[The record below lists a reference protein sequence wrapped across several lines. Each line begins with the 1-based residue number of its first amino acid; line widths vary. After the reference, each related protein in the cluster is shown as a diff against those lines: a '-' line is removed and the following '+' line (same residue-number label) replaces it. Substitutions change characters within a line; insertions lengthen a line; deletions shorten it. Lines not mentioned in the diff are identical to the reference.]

1 MPCHRTPS
9 SVEWAVMHSATP
21 LSSPPDARRS
31 PELLRARAGVC
42 LVFLANGLGFANLV
56 PRFPQIVAT
65 LGLSKSAFGQAVAA
79 ASVGALVAGL
89 AASWLISRLTSA
101 KVASLGMLVVALALL
116 GAGLARS
123 WIVLAVCLLV
133 VGGTDSIV
141 DVAQNAHGLR
151 VQRRWGASIVTSFH
165 ASWSLGAVLGA
176 AMGQAMAG
184 AGVGLGTHMVLTA
197 VVLLVLSAGPLL
209 AGWFLPGH
217 DRADRAPDQFGEL
230 DGGVE
235 VGPVTSS
242 HRTRPVTVL
251 VLLVVSLLCAASMF
265 PEDVAMNWSSLLL
278 SEQGAGAGHVGLG
291 LVALQGT
298 MIVGRLVGD
307 RIIDA
312 VGQRAVIAWGGALV
326 TVGMSI
332 ALLVSSV
339 PGTLLGM
346 AISGAGCAV
355 AVPVSYSAADDVEG
369 LPPGLGLTIVSW
381 LARLAGLL
389 APPLVGRL
397 ADDHGLWVA
406 LAYGLL
412 GGLIMVTCWP
422 VLRRRP
428 AGTQSSPA

>member
-1 MPCHRTPS
+1 
-9 SVEWAVMHSATP
+9 MHSVTS
-21 LSSPPDARRS
+21 LSTSPGTRRS
-31 PELLRARAGVC
+31 PDLLRARAGVS

-56 PRFPQIVAT
+56 PRFPEIVEE

-123 WIVLAVCLLV
+123 WLVLAVCLLV

-197 VVLLVLSAGPLL
+197 VVLLVLSVGPLL

-217 DRADRAPDQFGEL
+217 DRDDRTPDQNKEL
-230 DGGVE
+230 DDAPE
-235 VGPVTSS
+235 MRPATSPW
-242 HRTRPVTVL
+242 RVRPVTIL
-251 VLLVVSLLCAASMF
+251 VLLVVGLLCAASMF

-326 TVGMSI
+326 TLGMSI

-355 AVPVSYSAADDVEG
+355 AVPVTYSAADDVEG

-389 APPLVGRL
+389 APPIVGRL

-412 GGLIMVTCWP
+412 GGLIMVSCWP

-428 AGTQSSPA
+428 AGSQRRG

>member
-1 MPCHRTPS
+1 
-9 SVEWAVMHSATP
+9 MHSATP
-21 LSSPPDARRS
+21 LSSPPDVRRR
-31 PELLRARAGVC
+31 PELVRARVAVC

-56 PRFPQIVAT
+56 PRFPEIVEE

-123 WIVLAVCLLV
+123 WLVLAFCLLV

-197 VVLLVLSAGPLL
+197 VVLLVLSVGPLL

-217 DRADRAPDQFGEL
+217 DRDDRDPDQIKEP
-230 DGGVE
+230 DDAPE
-235 VGPVTSS
+235 VRPATPPRRV
-242 HRTRPVTVL
+242 RPVTAL
-251 VLLVVSLLCAASMF
+251 VLIVVGLLCAASMF

-326 TVGMSI
+326 TLGMSI
-332 ALLVSSV
+332 ALLLSSV

-355 AVPVSYSAADDVEG
+355 AVPVAYSAADDVEG

-389 APPLVGRL
+389 APPVVGRL

-422 VLRRRP
+422 VLHRRS
-428 AGTQSSPA
+428 AGTTRQD

>member
-1 MPCHRTPS
+1 
-9 SVEWAVMHSATP
+9 MHSATS
-21 LSSPPDARRS
+21 LSSPPGTRHS
-31 PELLRARAGVC
+31 PVLIRARAGVS

-56 PRFPQIVAT
+56 PRFPEIVAE
-65 LGLSKSAFGQAVAA
+65 LGLSKSDFGQAVAA

-123 WIVLAVCLLV
+123 WLVLAVCLLV

-217 DRADRAPDQFGEL
+217 DRDDRTPDQNKEP
-230 DGGVE
+230 DGAPEMRPATPPRRV
-235 VGPVTSS
+235 
-242 HRTRPVTVL
+242 RPVTIL
-251 VLLVVSLLCAASMF
+251 VLFVVGLLCAASMF

-326 TVGMSI
+326 TLGMSI

-355 AVPVSYSAADDVEG
+355 AVPVTYSAADDVEG

-389 APPLVGRL
+389 APPVVGRL

-412 GGLIMVTCWP
+412 GGLIMVSCWP

-428 AGTQSSPA
+428 AGSQRRG

>member
-1 MPCHRTPS
+1 
-9 SVEWAVMHSATP
+9 MHSATS
-21 LSSPPDARRS
+21 LSTPPGTRCSPV
-31 PELLRARAGVC
+31 LMRARAGVC

-56 PRFPQIVAT
+56 PRFPEIVAH
-65 LGLSKSAFGQAVAA
+65 LGLSKAAFGQAVAA
-79 ASVGALVAGL
+79 ASVGALLAGL
-89 AASWLISRLTSA
+89 AASWLISHLTSA

-123 WIVLAVCLLV
+123 WLVLAVCLLV

-209 AGWFLPGH
+209 AGWYLPGH
-217 DRADRAPDQFGEL
+217 DRDDRDPDQIKEL
-230 DGGVE
+230 DDAPEMRPATPPRRV
-235 VGPVTSS
+235 
-242 HRTRPVTVL
+242 RPVTIL
-251 VLLVVSLLCAASMF
+251 VLFVVGLLCAASMF

-326 TVGMSI
+326 TLGMSI
-332 ALLVSSV
+332 ALLASSV

-355 AVPVSYSAADDVEG
+355 AVPVTYSAADDVEG

-389 APPLVGRL
+389 APPVVGRL
-397 ADDHGLWVA
+397 ADVHGLWVA

-412 GGLIMVTCWP
+412 GGLIMVSCWP

-428 AGTQSSPA
+428 AQTQRPG

>member
-1 MPCHRTPS
+1 
-9 SVEWAVMHSATP
+9 MHSATS
-21 LSSPPDARRS
+21 LSASPGTWRS
-31 PELLRARAGVC
+31 PDLLRARAGVC

-56 PRFPQIVAT
+56 PRFPEIVAG
-65 LGLSKSAFGQAVAA
+65 LGLSKSDFGQAVAA
-79 ASVGALVAGL
+79 VGVGALVAGL

-123 WIVLAVCLLV
+123 WLVLAVCLLV

-197 VVLLVLSAGPLL
+197 VVLLVLSVGPLL

-217 DRADRAPDQFGEL
+217 DRDDRTPDQNKEL
-230 DGGVE
+230 DDAPEMRPATPPRRV
-235 VGPVTSS
+235 
-242 HRTRPVTVL
+242 RPVTIL
-251 VLLVVSLLCAASMF
+251 VLFVVGLLCAASMF

-326 TVGMSI
+326 TLGMSI

-339 PGTLLGM
+339 PGTLPGM

-355 AVPVSYSAADDVEG
+355 AVPVTYSAADDVEG

-389 APPLVGRL
+389 APPVVGRL

-412 GGLIMVTCWP
+412 GGFIMVSCWP

-428 AGTQSSPA
+428 AGTQRPG

>member
-1 MPCHRTPS
+1 
-9 SVEWAVMHSATP
+9 MHSASS
-21 LSSPPDARRS
+21 LSSPPGTRHS
-31 PELLRARAGVC
+31 PVLIRARAGVC

-56 PRFPQIVAT
+56 PRFPEIVAH
-65 LGLSKSAFGQAVAA
+65 LGLSKAAFGQAVAA
-79 ASVGALVAGL
+79 ASVGALLAGL
-89 AASWLISRLTSA
+89 AASWLISHLTSA

-123 WIVLAVCLLV
+123 WLVLAVCLLV
-133 VGGTDSIV
+133 MGGTDSIV

-184 AGVGLGTHMVLTA
+184 AGVRLGTHMVLTA
-197 VVLLVLSAGPLL
+197 AVLLLLSTGPLL

-217 DRADRAPDQFGEL
+217 DRADRDPDQNKEL
-230 DGGVE
+230 DGGAQV
-235 VGPVTSS
+235 
-242 HRTRPVTVL
+242 RPVASVRRPRPITVL
-251 VLLVVSLLCAASMF
+251 VLIVVGLLCAASMF

-278 SEQGAGAGHVGLG
+278 SEQGAGAGRVGLG

-326 TVGMSI
+326 TLGMSV

-346 AISGAGCAV
+346 AISGVGCAV
-355 AVPVSYSAADDVEG
+355 AVPVAYSAADDVEG
-369 LPPGLGLTIVSW
+369 LPPGLGLTVVSW

-389 APPLVGRL
+389 APPVVGRL
-397 ADDHGLWVA
+397 ADVHGLWVA

-412 GGLIMVTCWP
+412 GGLVMVSCWP

-428 AGTQSSPA
+428 AGTRQPG

>member
-1 MPCHRTPS
+1 
-9 SVEWAVMHSATP
+9 MHSATS
-21 LSSPPDARRS
+21 LSPPPRTRHS
-31 PELLRARAGVC
+31 PVLIRARAGVC

-56 PRFPQIVAT
+56 PRFPEIVEE

-123 WIVLAVCLLV
+123 WLVLAVCLLV

-217 DRADRAPDQFGEL
+217 DRDDRTPDQNKEP
-230 DGGVE
+230 DGAPEMRPATPPRRV
-235 VGPVTSS
+235 
-242 HRTRPVTVL
+242 RPVTIL
-251 VLLVVSLLCAASMF
+251 VLFVVGLLCAASMF

-326 TVGMSI
+326 TLGMSI

-355 AVPVSYSAADDVEG
+355 AVPVTYSAADDVEG

-389 APPLVGRL
+389 APPIVGRL

-412 GGLIMVTCWP
+412 GGLIMVSCWP

-428 AGTQSSPA
+428 AGSQRRG

>member
-1 MPCHRTPS
+1 MHSVTSPS
-9 SVEWAVMHSATP
+9 SPSDV
-21 LSSPPDARRS
+21 RRS
-31 PELLRARAGVC
+31 PELIRARAGVS

-56 PRFPQIVAT
+56 PRFPEIVEG
-65 LGLSKSAFGQAVAA
+65 LGLSRSAFGQAVAA
-79 ASVGALVAGL
+79 AGVGALVAGL

-123 WIVLAVCLLV
+123 WLVLAICLLV

-176 AMGQAMAG
+176 AMGQALAG
-184 AGVGLGTHMVLTA
+184 GGVGVGTHMVLTA
-197 VVLLVLSAGPLL
+197 VVLLVLSTGPLL

-217 DRADRAPDQFGEL
+217 DRADREPDEIKEFDNAPQ
-230 DGGVE
+230 VRPATSSRR
-235 VGPVTSS
+235 VGPVTI
-242 HRTRPVTVL
+242 L
-251 VLLVVSLLCAASMF
+251 VLLVVGLLCAASMF

-307 RIIDA
+307 HIIDA

-326 TVGMSI
+326 TLGMSI
-332 ALLVSSV
+332 ALLLSSV

-355 AVPVSYSAADDVEG
+355 AVPVTYSAADDVEG

-389 APPLVGRL
+389 APPVVGRL
-397 ADDHGLWVA
+397 GDDHGLWVA

-412 GGLIMVTCWP
+412 GGLIMVSCWP

-428 AGTQSSPA
+428 VASQRRG

>member
-1 MPCHRTPS
+1 
-9 SVEWAVMHSATP
+9 MHSATP
-21 LSSPPDARRS
+21 LSSPPGTRRS
-31 PELLRARAGVC
+31 PELVRARAGVC

-56 PRFPQIVAT
+56 PRFPEIVAA

-79 ASVGALVAGL
+79 VGVGALVAGL

-116 GAGLARS
+116 GAGLAPS
-123 WIVLAVCLLV
+123 WGVLAVCLLI

-197 VVLLVLSAGPLL
+197 AVLLVISVGPLL

-217 DRADRAPDQFGEL
+217 DRADRAPERLEEL
-230 DGGVE
+230 DDTPGVRSA
-235 VGPVTSS
+235 TSP
-242 HRTRPVTVL
+242 RRARPVTIL
-251 VLLVVSLLCAASMF
+251 VLFVVGLLCAASMF

-278 SEQGAGAGHVGLG
+278 SEQGAGPGRVGLG

-326 TVGMSI
+326 TLGMSV
-332 ALLVSSV
+332 ALLLSSV

-355 AVPVSYSAADDVEG
+355 AVPVAYSAADDVEG

-389 APPLVGRL
+389 APPVVGWL

-422 VLRRRP
+422 VLHRRS
-428 AGTQSSPA
+428 AGTTRQD

>member
-1 MPCHRTPS
+1 
-9 SVEWAVMHSATP
+9 MHSATP
-21 LSSPPDARRS
+21 SNSPSDVRRS
-31 PELLRARAGVC
+31 PELIRARAGVS

-56 PRFPQIVAT
+56 PRFPEIVEG
-65 LGLSKSAFGQAVAA
+65 LGLSKGAFGQAVAA

-123 WIVLAVCLLV
+123 WLVLAICLLV

-176 AMGQAMAG
+176 AMGQALAG
-184 AGVGLGTHMVLTA
+184 AGVGVGTHMVLTA
-197 VVLLVLSAGPLL
+197 VVLLVLSTGPLL

-217 DRADRAPDQFGEL
+217 DRADREPDEIKEFDNAPQ
-230 DGGVE
+230 VRPATSSRR
-235 VGPVTSS
+235 VGPVTI
-242 HRTRPVTVL
+242 L
-251 VLLVVSLLCAASMF
+251 VLLVVGLLCAASMF

-278 SEQGAGAGHVGLG
+278 SDQGAGAGHVGLG

-326 TVGMSI
+326 TFGMSI
-332 ALLVSSV
+332 ALLLSSV

-355 AVPVSYSAADDVEG
+355 AVPVTYSAADDVEG

-389 APPLVGRL
+389 APPVVGRL
-397 ADDHGLWVA
+397 ADVHGLWVA

-412 GGLIMVTCWP
+412 GGLIMVSCWP

-428 AGTQSSPA
+428 VASQRRG

>member
-1 MPCHRTPS
+1 MHSVTSPS
-9 SVEWAVMHSATP
+9 SPSDV
-21 LSSPPDARRS
+21 RRS
-31 PELLRARAGVC
+31 PDLLRARAGVS

-56 PRFPQIVAT
+56 PRFPEIVEG
-65 LGLSKSAFGQAVAA
+65 LGLSRSAFGQAVAA

-123 WIVLAVCLLV
+123 WLVLAICLLV

-176 AMGQAMAG
+176 AMGQALAG
-184 AGVGLGTHMVLTA
+184 AGVGLGTHMMLTA
-197 VVLLVLSAGPLL
+197 VVLLVLSTGPLL

-217 DRADRAPDQFGEL
+217 DRADREPDEIKEF
-230 DGGVE
+230 DNASAVRPATSPRR
-235 VGPVTSS
+235 VGPVTI
-242 HRTRPVTVL
+242 L
-251 VLLVVSLLCAASMF
+251 VLLVVGLLCAASMF

-326 TVGMSI
+326 TLGMSI
-332 ALLVSSV
+332 ALLLSSV

-355 AVPVSYSAADDVEG
+355 AVPVTYSAADDVEG

-389 APPLVGRL
+389 APPVVGRL
-397 ADDHGLWVA
+397 GDDHGLWVA

-412 GGLIMVTCWP
+412 GGLIMVSCWP
-422 VLRRRP
+422 VLRRRS
-428 AGTQSSPA
+428 AGTQRPG

>member
-1 MPCHRTPS
+1 MHSVTSPS
-9 SVEWAVMHSATP
+9 SPSDV
-21 LSSPPDARRS
+21 RRS
-31 PELLRARAGVC
+31 PDLLRARAGVS

-56 PRFPQIVAT
+56 PRFPEIVEG
-65 LGLSKSAFGQAVAA
+65 LGLSRSAFGQAVAA

-123 WIVLAVCLLV
+123 WLVLAICLLV

-176 AMGQAMAG
+176 AMGQALAG
-184 AGVGLGTHMVLTA
+184 AGVGVGTHMVLTA
-197 VVLLVLSAGPLL
+197 VVLLVLSTGPLL

-217 DRADRAPDQFGEL
+217 DRADREPDEIKEF
-230 DGGVE
+230 DNASAVRPATSSRR
-235 VGPVTSS
+235 VGPVTI
-242 HRTRPVTVL
+242 L
-251 VLLVVSLLCAASMF
+251 VLLVVGLLCAASMF

-291 LVALQGT
+291 LVVLQGT

-326 TVGMSI
+326 TLGMSI
-332 ALLVSSV
+332 ALLLSSV

-355 AVPVSYSAADDVEG
+355 AVPVTYSAADDVEG

-389 APPLVGRL
+389 APPVVGRL
-397 ADDHGLWVA
+397 GDDHGLWVA

-412 GGLIMVTCWP
+412 GGLIMVSCWP
-422 VLRRRP
+422 VLRHRPVASQRR
-428 AGTQSSPA
+428 G

>member
-1 MPCHRTPS
+1 
-9 SVEWAVMHSATP
+9 MHSVTSLSTP
-21 LSSPPDARRS
+21 PGTRHSPV
-31 PELLRARAGVC
+31 LIRARAGVC

-56 PRFPQIVAT
+56 PRFPEIVAG

-79 ASVGALVAGL
+79 VGVGALVAGL

-123 WIVLAVCLLV
+123 WLVLAVCLLV

-197 VVLLVLSAGPLL
+197 AVLLVLSTGPLL

-217 DRADRAPDQFGEL
+217 DRDHRTPDQNKEL
-230 DGGVE
+230 DDAPE
-235 VGPVTSS
+235 MRPATSPW
-242 HRTRPVTVL
+242 RVRPVTIL
-251 VLLVVSLLCAASMF
+251 VLLVVGLLCAASMF

-326 TVGMSI
+326 TLGMSI
-332 ALLVSSV
+332 ALLASSV

-355 AVPVSYSAADDVEG
+355 AVPVTYSAADDVEG

-389 APPLVGRL
+389 APPVVGRL

-412 GGLIMVTCWP
+412 GGFIMVSCWP

-428 AGTQSSPA
+428 AETQRPG

>member
-1 MPCHRTPS
+1 M
-9 SVEWAVMHSATP
+9 
-21 LSSPPDARRS
+21 
-31 PELLRARAGVC
+31 
-42 LVFLANGLGFANLV
+42 FLANGLGFANLV
-56 PRFPQIVAT
+56 PRFPEIVAG
-65 LGLSKSAFGQAVAA
+65 LGLSKSDFGQAVAA

-123 WIVLAVCLLV
+123 WLVLAVCLLV

-176 AMGQAMAG
+176 AMGQSMAG

-217 DRADRAPDQFGEL
+217 DRDDRTPDQNKEL
-230 DGGVE
+230 DDAPE
-235 VGPVTSS
+235 MRLATSP
-242 HRTRPVTVL
+242 RRVRPVTIL
-251 VLLVVSLLCAASMF
+251 VLFVVGLLCAASMF

-326 TVGMSI
+326 TLGMSI
-332 ALLVSSV
+332 ALLASSV

-355 AVPVSYSAADDVEG
+355 AVPVTYSAADDVEG

-389 APPLVGRL
+389 APPVVGRL

-412 GGLIMVTCWP
+412 GGLIMVSCWP

-428 AGTQSSPA
+428 AETQRPG

>member
-1 MPCHRTPS
+1 MHSVTSPS
-9 SVEWAVMHSATP
+9 SPSDV
-21 LSSPPDARRS
+21 RRS
-31 PELLRARAGVC
+31 PDLLRARAGVS

-56 PRFPQIVAT
+56 PRFPEIVEG
-65 LGLSKSAFGQAVAA
+65 LGLSRSAFGQAVAA

-116 GAGLARS
+116 GAGLAHS
-123 WIVLAVCLLV
+123 WLVLAICLLV

-176 AMGQAMAG
+176 AMGQTLAG
-184 AGVGLGTHMVLTA
+184 AGVGVGTHMVLTA
-197 VVLLVLSAGPLL
+197 VVLLVLSTGPLL

-217 DRADRAPDQFGEL
+217 DRADREPDEIKEFDNAPQ
-230 DGGVE
+230 VRPATSSRR
-235 VGPVTSS
+235 VGPVTI
-242 HRTRPVTVL
+242 L
-251 VLLVVSLLCAASMF
+251 VLLVVGLLCAASMF

-326 TVGMSI
+326 TFGMSI
-332 ALLVSSV
+332 ALLLSSV

-355 AVPVSYSAADDVEG
+355 AVPVTYSAADDVEG

-389 APPLVGRL
+389 APPVVGRL
-397 ADDHGLWVA
+397 GDDHGLWVA

-412 GGLIMVTCWP
+412 GGLIMVSCWP

-428 AGTQSSPA
+428 VASQRRG

>member
-1 MPCHRTPS
+1 MHSVTSPS
-9 SVEWAVMHSATP
+9 SPSDV
-21 LSSPPDARRS
+21 RRS
-31 PELLRARAGVC
+31 PDLLRARAGVS

-56 PRFPQIVAT
+56 PRFPEIVEG
-65 LGLSKSAFGQAVAA
+65 LGLSRSAFGQAVAA

-123 WIVLAVCLLV
+123 WLVLAICLLV

-176 AMGQAMAG
+176 AMGQALAG
-184 AGVGLGTHMVLTA
+184 AGVGVGTHMVLTA
-197 VVLLVLSAGPLL
+197 VVLLVLSTGPLL

-217 DRADRAPDQFGEL
+217 DRADREPDEIKEFDNAPQ
-230 DGGVE
+230 VRPATSSRR
-235 VGPVTSS
+235 VGPVTI
-242 HRTRPVTVL
+242 L
-251 VLLVVSLLCAASMF
+251 VLLVVGLLCAASMF

-312 VGQRAVIAWGGALV
+312 VGQRTVIAWGGALV
-326 TVGMSI
+326 TLGMSI
-332 ALLVSSV
+332 ALLLSSV

-355 AVPVSYSAADDVEG
+355 AVPVTYSAADDVEG

-389 APPLVGRL
+389 APPVVGRL

-412 GGLIMVTCWP
+412 GGFIMVSCWP
-422 VLRRRP
+422 VLRHRPVASQRR
-428 AGTQSSPA
+428 G

>member
-1 MPCHRTPS
+1 
-9 SVEWAVMHSATP
+9 MHSATS
-21 LSSPPDARRS
+21 LSLPPRTRRS
-31 PELLRARAGVC
+31 PVLIRARAGVC

-56 PRFPQIVAT
+56 PRFPEIVAG

-123 WIVLAVCLLV
+123 WLVLAVCLLV
-133 VGGTDSIV
+133 MGGTDSIV

-184 AGVGLGTHMVLTA
+184 AGVRLGTHMVLTA
-197 VVLLVLSAGPLL
+197 AVLLLLSTGPLL

-217 DRADRAPDQFGEL
+217 DRADRDPDQNKEL
-230 DGGVE
+230 DGGAQV
-235 VGPVTSS
+235 
-242 HRTRPVTVL
+242 RPVASVRRPRPITVL
-251 VLLVVSLLCAASMF
+251 VLIVVGLLCAASMF

-278 SEQGAGAGHVGLG
+278 SEQGAGAGRVGLG

-326 TVGMSI
+326 TLGMSV

-346 AISGAGCAV
+346 AISGVGCAV
-355 AVPVSYSAADDVEG
+355 AVPVAYSAADDVEG
-369 LPPGLGLTIVSW
+369 LPPGLGLTVVSW

-389 APPLVGRL
+389 APPVVGRL
-397 ADDHGLWVA
+397 ADVHGLWVA

-412 GGLIMVTCWP
+412 GGLVMVSCWP

-428 AGTQSSPA
+428 AGTRQPG

>member
-1 MPCHRTPS
+1 
-9 SVEWAVMHSATP
+9 MHSATS
-21 LSSPPDARRS
+21 LSASPGTRRS
-31 PELLRARAGVC
+31 PDLLRARAGVC

-56 PRFPQIVAT
+56 PRFPEIVAH
-65 LGLSKSAFGQAVAA
+65 LGLSKAAFGQAVAA

-123 WIVLAVCLLV
+123 WLVLAVCLLV

-141 DVAQNAHGLR
+141 DVAQYAHGLR

-197 VVLLVLSAGPLL
+197 VVLLVLSVGPLL

-217 DRADRAPDQFGEL
+217 DRDDRTPDQNKEL
-230 DGGVE
+230 DDAPE
-235 VGPVTSS
+235 MRPATSPC
-242 HRTRPVTVL
+242 RVRPVTIL
-251 VLLVVSLLCAASMF
+251 VLLVVGLLCAASMF

-326 TVGMSI
+326 TLGMSI
-332 ALLVSSV
+332 ALLASSV

-355 AVPVSYSAADDVEG
+355 AVPVTYSAADDVEG

-389 APPLVGRL
+389 APPVVGRL
-397 ADDHGLWVA
+397 ADVHGLWVA

-412 GGLIMVTCWP
+412 GGLIMVSCWP

-428 AGTQSSPA
+428 AQTQRPG

>member
-1 MPCHRTPS
+1 
-9 SVEWAVMHSATP
+9 MHSATS
-21 LSSPPDARRS
+21 LSTPPGTRHSPV
-31 PELLRARAGVC
+31 LIRARAGVC

-56 PRFPQIVAT
+56 PRFPEIVAG
-65 LGLSKSAFGQAVAA
+65 LGLSKSDFGQAVAA

-123 WIVLAVCLLV
+123 WLVLAVCLLV

-326 TVGMSI
+326 TLGMSI

-355 AVPVSYSAADDVEG
+355 AVPVTYSAADDVEG

-389 APPLVGRL
+389 APPVVGRL

-412 GGLIMVTCWP
+412 GGLIMVSCWP

-428 AGTQSSPA
+428 AETRRPG

>member
-1 MPCHRTPS
+1 
-9 SVEWAVMHSATP
+9 MHSATS
-21 LSSPPDARRS
+21 LSASPGTRRS
-31 PELLRARAGVC
+31 PDLLRARAGVC

-56 PRFPQIVAT
+56 PRFPEIVVG
-65 LGLSKSAFGQAVAA
+65 LGLSKSDFGQAVAA

-123 WIVLAVCLLV
+123 WVALAVCLLV

-197 VVLLVLSAGPLL
+197 AVLLVLSTGPLL

-217 DRADRAPDQFGEL
+217 DRDDRDPDRIKEL
-230 DGGVE
+230 DDAPE
-235 VGPVTSS
+235 VRSATSS
-242 HRTRPVTVL
+242 RRSRPVTIL
-251 VLLVVSLLCAASMF
+251 VLIVVGLLCAASMF

-326 TVGMSI
+326 TLGMSI

-339 PGTLLGM
+339 PGTLLGK

-355 AVPVSYSAADDVEG
+355 AVPVTYSAADDVEG

-389 APPLVGRL
+389 APPVVGRL

-412 GGLIMVTCWP
+412 GGFIMVSCWP
-422 VLRRRP
+422 VLRRGP
-428 AGTQSSPA
+428 AGTQRPG

>member
-1 MPCHRTPS
+1 M
-9 SVEWAVMHSATP
+9 
-21 LSSPPDARRS
+21 RRS
-31 PELLRARAGVC
+31 PDLLRARAGVS

-56 PRFPQIVAT
+56 PRFPEIVEG
-65 LGLSKSAFGQAVAA
+65 LGLSRSAFGQAVAA

-123 WIVLAVCLLV
+123 WLVLAICLLV

-176 AMGQAMAG
+176 AMGQALAG
-184 AGVGLGTHMVLTA
+184 AGVGVGTHMVLTA
-197 VVLLVLSAGPLL
+197 VVLLVLSTGPLL

-217 DRADRAPDQFGEL
+217 DRADREPDEIKEFDNAPQ
-230 DGGVE
+230 VRPATSSRR
-235 VGPVTSS
+235 VGPVTI
-242 HRTRPVTVL
+242 L
-251 VLLVVSLLCAASMF
+251 VLLVVGLLCAASMF

-312 VGQRAVIAWGGALV
+312 VGQRTVIAWGGALV
-326 TVGMSI
+326 TLGMSI
-332 ALLVSSV
+332 ALLLSSV

-355 AVPVSYSAADDVEG
+355 AVPVTYSAADDVEG

-389 APPLVGRL
+389 APPVVGRL

-412 GGLIMVTCWP
+412 GGFIMVSCWP
-422 VLRRRP
+422 VLRRRS
-428 AGTQSSPA
+428 AGTQRPG

>member
-1 MPCHRTPS
+1 MHSVTSPS
-9 SVEWAVMHSATP
+9 SPSDV
-21 LSSPPDARRS
+21 RRS
-31 PELLRARAGVC
+31 PDLLRARAGVS

-56 PRFPQIVAT
+56 PRFPEIVEG
-65 LGLSKSAFGQAVAA
+65 LGLSKGAFGQAVAA

-123 WIVLAVCLLV
+123 WLVLAVCLLV

-176 AMGQAMAG
+176 AMGQALAG
-184 AGVGLGTHMVLTA
+184 AGVGVGTHMVLTA
-197 VVLLVLSAGPLL
+197 VVLLVLSTGPLL

-217 DRADRAPDQFGEL
+217 DRADREPDEIKEFDNAPQ
-230 DGGVE
+230 VRPATSSRR
-235 VGPVTSS
+235 VGPVTI
-242 HRTRPVTVL
+242 L
-251 VLLVVSLLCAASMF
+251 VLLVVGLLCAASMF

-326 TVGMSI
+326 TFGMSI
-332 ALLVSSV
+332 ALLLSSV

-355 AVPVSYSAADDVEG
+355 AVPVTYSAADDVEG

-389 APPLVGRL
+389 APPVVGRL
-397 ADDHGLWVA
+397 GDDHGLWVA

-412 GGLIMVTCWP
+412 GGLIMVSCWP

-428 AGTQSSPA
+428 VASQRRG

>member
-1 MPCHRTPS
+1 
-9 SVEWAVMHSATP
+9 MHSATS
-21 LSSPPDARRS
+21 LSSPPGTRHS
-31 PELLRARAGVC
+31 PVLIRARVGVC

-56 PRFPQIVAT
+56 PRFPEIVVG
-65 LGLSKSAFGQAVAA
+65 LGLSKSDFGQAVAA

-123 WIVLAVCLLV
+123 WLVLAVCLLV

-176 AMGQAMAG
+176 AMSQAMAG

-217 DRADRAPDQFGEL
+217 DRDDRTPDQNKEL
-230 DGGVE
+230 DDAPE
-235 VGPVTSS
+235 MRLATSP
-242 HRTRPVTVL
+242 RRVRPVTIL
-251 VLLVVSLLCAASMF
+251 VLFVVGLLCAASMF

-326 TVGMSI
+326 TLGMSI

-355 AVPVSYSAADDVEG
+355 AVPVTYSAADDVEG

-389 APPLVGRL
+389 APPVVGRL

-412 GGLIMVTCWP
+412 GGLIMVSCWP
-422 VLRRRP
+422 VLRRRH
-428 AGTQSSPA
+428 AGSQRRG